1 MKDLTNADFDFIEE
15 LNKQQDKER
24 DMKTINLARTKVLQ
38 TIESAE
44 GTYKVT
50 FKKKDGTLRKMIAR
64 QNVEH
69 NLKGGTNKVTKPSN
83 DYLATFDV
91 DAFAYRT
98 INLATVTE
106 LKVNGQ
112 HYKVV

>member
-1 MKDLTNADFDFIEE
+1 MLDLTNAQLDFIEE
-15 LNKQQDKER
+15 LNKQQEENK
-24 DMKTINLARTKVLQ
+24 MKAIKLSRTKVKEV
-38 TIESAE
+38 IDASKGVYE
-44 GTYKVT
+44 VT
-50 FKKKDGTLRKMIAR
+50 FKKKDGTVREMLAR

-69 NLKGGTNKVTKPSN
+69 NLQGGVNKVVKPSN
-83 DYLATFDV
+83 DYISTFDV